1 MEMSGVSAR
10 HPYERLSSSAFRE
23 SVPEESADLCVGLP
37 GEPRASYETAET
49 FYYTSKI
56 RNPFKKLSR
65 WAATVL
71 FTGLIA
77 LTLRIFEKNG
87 NFTSH
92 NKIAFNT
99 IITGLIL
106 GWGLNLF
113 VGHRPAKLSAC
124 LSMVVG

>member
-1 MEMSGVSAR
+1 MDIEMSGVSAR

-23 SVPEESADLCVGLP
+23 SVPEESADLGLP
-37 GEPRASYETAET
+37 GEPRASHETAET

-56 RNPFKKLSR
+56 RSPIKKLSR
-65 WAATVL
+65 WAATGI

-77 LTLRIFEKNG
+77 LTLKIFENKG

-92 NKIAFNT
+92 EKTAFNT

-124 LSMVVG
+124 PPMVVG